1 MWDLTLVKPLHF
13 WHVLFRLQYLYNG
26 GIYRIGHV
34 LHERGTKIRIESSPE
49 VSLEADGE
57 LLGETPLEFT
67 ILPRAIRV
75 VVSKEFAENL
85 KVKS

>member
-1 MWDLTLVKPLHF
+1 VRHA
-13 WHVLFRLQYLYNG
+13 
-26 GIYRIGHV
+26 
-34 LHERGTKIRIESSPE
+34 RGSKIRIESTPE

>member
-1 MWDLTLVKPLHF
+1 VRHA
-13 WHVLFRLQYLYNG
+13 
-26 GIYRIGHV
+26 
-34 LHERGTKIRIESSPE
+34 RGSKIRIESTPE

-75 VVSKEFAENL
+75 VVSKEFAMQRKEE
-85 KVKS
+85 S